1 MAEKFDLPDI
11 SLNPRDPNYKP
22 ARGVGTGAEDLQLK
36 LDRIF
41 MSGQLDTLTDEELVT
56 ALYVI
61 QNAYSS
67 HPASAVRSLTINHLL
82 TFRFLKKLDEKN
94 TRLTWLVVILTIVAA
109 IAGMIQAAVGIALL
123 LRH

>member
-11 SLNPRDPNYKP
+11 SLNPSDPNYKP
-22 ARGVGTGAEDLQLK
+22 TRGVGTGAADLQLK

-41 MSGQLDTLTDEELVT
+41 MSGQFDTLTDEELVT

-61 QNAYSS
+61 QNAHSS

-94 TRLTWLVVILTIVAA
+94 TRLTWLVVILAIVAA